1 MPAASPSS
9 SARTMARFT
18 GMPLR
23 PARFPG
29 PAPTQ
34 PISRSSSH
42 RSFSKRD
49 ANQDFLPL
57 CHIRLNVEF
66 TINLF
71 VLKSALVRNSK
82 DVWSLNQC
90 PTVPRCISRESKFAQ
105 MPILGC
111 RLGWVPVGQFSLATL
126 RGTRARTFFSDPGRC
141 TSKTCSQLAFQSIS
155 SPPGPTLQQSLVAD
169 VLGVSMTF
177 RGAPINFETLS
188 QK

>member
-1 MPAASPSS
+1 MLLKCVRLLRLIGGRADATGQPQQQRSD
-9 SARTMARFT
+9 MARFT

-42 RSFSKRD
+42 RSFSNRD
-49 ANQDFLPL
+49 SNQDFLPL
-57 CHIRLNVEF
+57 CHVRLNVEF

-90 PTVPRCISRESKFAQ
+90 PTVPRCISRESKLAQ

-111 RLGWVPVGQFSLATL
+111 RSGWVPVGQFSLATL
-126 RGTRARTFFSDPGRC
+126 RGTRARTFLRI
-141 TSKTCSQLAFQSIS
+141 L
-155 SPPGPTLQQSLVAD
+155 D
-169 VLGVSMTF
+169 VVREKMAL
-177 RGAPINFETLS
+177 N
-188 QK
+188 